1 MTVKRREDPAFVAT
15 MAGLRFGRMLTPPQ
29 VASLRSE
36 DRYAYEA
43 AAWARESGSKT
54 RPREEAAMW
63 QQYEKNLL
71 AMAEVS
77 GRLAGLRESTVRSPD
92 FIETMRLQCWSR
104 MSAKSLRLAPD
115 GTTVTAPP
123 GWPVG
128 VDGETYVREQ
138 YDRVSAE
145 VVDRAAFERWK
156 AARDDA

>member
-1 MTVKRREDPAFVAT
+1 MTVRRREDPAFVTA
-15 MAGLRFGRMLTPPQ
+15 MAGLRFGRTLTPPQ
-29 VASLRSE
+29 IARLRPE

-43 AAWARESGSKT
+43 EAWARESGSKT
-54 RPREEAAMW
+54 RPRGEAAMW
-63 QQYEKNLL
+63 QQYEKNLV
-71 AMAEVS
+71 AMAEAS
-77 GRLAGLRESTVRSPD
+77 GRLAALRESTVRNPD

-128 VDGETYVREQ
+128 VDAVTYVAEQ

-145 VVDRAAFERWK
+145 VEDRAAFERWK
-156 AARDDA
+156 AARDGA